1 MTAIDALRS
10 RLAELSDLSALSRL
24 AAWDQRTMMPVEGAE
39 SRAFQLATVERLSH
53 DLATSDELG
62 AWLAEI
68 DGASLDE
75 VDRDVVRLA
84 RRDFER
90 ARRVPRE
97 LAGELAQAGAEG
109 QDAWQAARRA
119 GNFAA
124 FVPAL
129 RRNVE
134 LARAYAACFDG
145 TYDSLLA
152 DYDYGLTAARVSEVF
167 GRLASELPGLIP
179 DDAPP
184 RLEVPLPAQE
194 AA

>member
-53 DLATSDELG
+53 DLGTADELG

-90 ARRVPRE
+90 ARRVPRG
-97 LAGELAQAGAEG
+97 LAGELAPAGG
-109 QDAWQAARRA
+109 RGPGGRDGPAR
-119 GNFAA
+119 
-124 FVPAL
+124 
-129 RRNVE
+129 
-134 LARAYAACFDG
+134 
-145 TYDSLLA
+145 
-152 DYDYGLTAARVSEVF
+152 
-167 GRLASELPGLIP
+167 GRG
-179 DDAPP
+179 
-184 RLEVPLPAQE
+184 
-194 AA
+194 